1 MFEALRHRNSKI
13 IFPMLFS
20 ITSVAHPSSIW
31 VALVTLVTL
40 VLPNLH
46 QCTIT
51 WIDIVKYVN
60 LTCSKRCGI
69 EIRKLFFQCSSA
81 LLVWHT
87 RVALSNFEFFQS
99 PSLIN
104 LITDSVRARLE
115 LSANVF
121 FINFWARVRKLESL
135 QLVDTV
141 IRFSVV
147 FDLKLSQFWLTSIQ
161 KLMDLSRISLLFG
174 FEWVFVITNSIFLCW
189 PTNTRPFWENKT
201 DLESRH

>member
-13 IFPMLFS
+13 IFSMLFS

-31 VALVTLVTL
+31 VTLVTLVTL

-46 QCTIT
+46 QCTII

-99 PSLIN
+99 PSLN
-104 LITDSVRARLE
+104 NVITGTGRARLSSLRQCIFHQF
-115 LSANVF
+115 LSTGAKSV
-121 FINFWARVRKLESL
+121 ESL

-147 FDLKLSQFWLTSIQ
+147 FDLKLSQF
-161 KLMDLSRISLLFG
+161 
-174 FEWVFVITNSIFLCW
+174 
-189 PTNTRPFWENKT
+189 
-201 DLESRH
+201 